1 MSKLKVVKVDPLELS
16 PHLTWAISGLLQISL
31 KEFSVYVDEKENI
44 MYVNKNLKIPKKD
57 MDRLIEIATST
68 DIWLTD
74 EQYEFLDYVYEHYG
88 SSACS
93 AVRRSHD
100 SRKEKAL
107 KEKAEQQMKVIS
119 PIIEEELLRTDIDE
133 MVLYEAYKAGS
144 NSGRKSRYKLVGY
157 DYNYTF
163 MLGYLIGM
171 GRVSADGVI
180 TIYNEEGEVVT

>member
-1 MSKLKVVKVDPLELS
+1 MSKMKVVKIDPLELS

-31 KEFSVYVDEKENI
+31 KDFSIFVDEKENT
-44 MYVNKNLKIPKKD
+44 MYINKNLKFPKKD
-57 MDRLIEIATST
+57 IDRLIEIATST

-93 AVRRSHD
+93 AIRRSHD
-100 SRKEKAL
+100 ARKENSL
-107 KEKAEQQMKVIS
+107 KEKAKQQMNAIA
-119 PIIEEELLRTDIDE
+119 PIIEKELQHTDIDE

-171 GRVSADGVI
+171 GKVSADGVV
-180 TIYNEEGEVVT
+180 TIYEEESEE